1 MIGFLRTILLYVT
14 AFFATLILGLTV
26 IVGALFGV
34 KDKPGGLF
42 DKIPRLWATLVMWA
56 VGVKVRVHGLEKLKP
71 GEPYIFAS
79 NHVSWFDVP
88 ALAEILPRY
97 KFVAKAEL
105 FKVPI
110 FGGGMRA
117 VGMIEI
123 QRENRKAAFGAYDVA
138 AEKIRAGNS
147 VVVFPEGTRGHAYP
161 LRPFKKGPFVLAIAA
176 GVPIV
181 PIIVHGTIE
190 IMPKGSFWAHPGT
203 IDVHLLEPVS
213 TTGVDYDHREAL
225 MQTVRTRMADAM
237 RDNYG
242 IEPLPT
248 PPSRLA
254 SSVEIPS
261 ATPTSTPQPF
271 ETR

>member
-1 MIGFLRTILLYVT
+1 MISFLRTILLFTT
-14 AFFATLILGLTV
+14 AFVATLVLGLTV
-26 IVGALFGV
+26 IVAALLGV

-42 DKIPRLWATLVMWA
+42 EKAPRWWSSAVLWAA
-56 VGVKVRVHGLEKLKP
+56 GIKVRVHGMENAAT
-71 GEPYIFAS
+71 GEPHIFAS
-79 NHVSWFDVP
+79 NHISWFDVP
-88 ALAEILPRY
+88 ALARILPRY

-110 FGGGMRA
+110 FGRGMRA

-123 QRENRKAAFGAYDVA
+123 QRENRKAAFGAYDIA
-138 AEKIRAGNS
+138 AERIRSGSS

-190 IMPKGSFWAHPGT
+190 IMPKGSLWVQPGT

-213 TTGVDYDHREAL
+213 TSGVDYDHREAL

-237 RDNYG
+237 RELYG
-242 IEPLPT
+242 VEPLPT
-248 PPSRLA
+248 PVSRLP
-254 SSVEIPS
+254 SSVEMLSS
-261 ATPTSTPQPF
+261 ATQPT

>member
-1 MIGFLRTILLYVT
+1 MLYVT
-14 AFFATLILGLTV
+14 AALATVVLGLTV
-26 IVGALFGV
+26 IIAALLGRE
-34 KDKPGGLF
+34 DKPDSIY
-42 DKIPRLWATLVMWA
+42 DKVPRWWSTAVLWA
-56 VGVKVRVHGLEKLKP
+56 VGIKVRVHGLEKVSDQGP
-71 GEPYIFAS
+71 HIFAS

-88 ALAEILPRY
+88 SLAKVLPRY

-110 FGGGMRA
+110 FGRAMRA
-117 VGMIEI
+117 AGMIEI
-123 QRENRKAAFGAYDVA
+123 QRENRKAAFGAYEVA
-138 AEKIRAGNS
+138 AERIRAGNS

-190 IMPKGSFWAHPGT
+190 VMRRGSLLARPGT
-203 IDVHLLEPVS
+203 IDIHLLDPVS
-213 TTGVDYDHREAL
+213 TAGVDYDHREVL

-237 RDNYG
+237 RELYG
-242 IEPLPT
+242 VEPLPAAA
-248 PPSRLA
+248 SRLP
-254 SSVEIPS
+254 SSVETVS
-261 ATPTSTPQPF
+261 SDVDPT

>member
-1 MIGFLRTILLYVT
+1 MILLRTILLYST
-14 AFFATLILGLTV
+14 AAAATVVLGLMV
-26 IVGALFGV
+26 IIAGLLGV
-34 KDKPGGLF
+34 KDKPGSIY
-42 DKIPRLWATLVMWA
+42 DKVPRWWSSAVLWVT
-56 VGVKVRVHGLEKLKP
+56 GIKVRVHGMENADS
-71 GEPYIFAS
+71 GEPHIFAS

-88 ALAEILPRY
+88 SLAKVLPRY

-110 FGGGMRA
+110 FGRAMRS

-123 QRENRKAAFGAYDVA
+123 QRDNRKAAFGAYDVA
-138 AEKIRAGNS
+138 AERIRAGNS

-190 IMPKGSFWAHPGT
+190 VMPKGSLWVHPGT
-203 IDVHLLEPVS
+203 IDIHLLEPVS

-225 MQTVRTRMADAM
+225 MQKVRTRMADAM
-237 RDNYG
+237 RELYG
-242 IEPLPT
+242 VEALPASA
-248 PPSRLA
+248 SRLP
-254 SSVEIPS
+254 SSAEMLSSEVD
-261 ATPTSTPQPF
+261 PT

>member
-1 MIGFLRTILLYVT
+1 MISFIRTIMLYVA
-14 AFFATLILGLTV
+14 AFLATVVIGLTV
-26 IVGALFGV
+26 IIGALFGV
-34 KDKPGGLF
+34 KDKPDGIF
-42 DKIPRLWATLVMWA
+42 DKAPRWWSVLVLWAA
-56 VGVKVRVHGLEKLKP
+56 GIKVRVHGFENTTDAVP
-71 GEPYIFAS
+71 HIYAS

-88 ALAEILPRY
+88 ALAKILPHY

-110 FGGGMRA
+110 FGSGMRA

-138 AEKIRAGNS
+138 AERIRAGSS
-147 VVVFPEGTRGHAYP
+147 VVVFPEGTRGSEYA

-190 IMPKGSFWAHPGT
+190 IMRKGSMWVHPGT

-213 TTGVDYDHREAL
+213 TAGIDYDHREAL
-225 MQTVRTRMADAM
+225 MQAVRGRMADAM
-237 RDNYG
+237 REIYG
-242 IEPLPT
+242 VEPLPT
-248 PPSRLA
+248 LTSRLP
-254 SSVEIPS
+254 SSAEILSPN
-261 ATPTSTPQPF
+261 AQPTQ
-271 ETR
+271 TR

>member
-1 MIGFLRTILLYVT
+1 MIAFLRTVLLYTT
-14 AFFATLILGLTV
+14 AFFATTILGILV
-26 IVGALFGV
+26 IVAALLGV
-34 KDKPGGLF
+34 KDKPDGLF
-42 DKIPRLWATLVMWA
+42 EKVPRLWSSLVLWA
-56 VGVKVRVHGLEKLKP
+56 VGVKVRVHGRENLKT
-71 GEPYIFAS
+71 GEPHIFAS

-88 ALAEILPRY
+88 ALAKILPRY

-110 FGGGMRA
+110 FGRGMRSI
-117 VGMIEI
+117 GMIEI

-138 AEKIRAGNS
+138 AERIRSGSS

-190 IMPKGSFWAHPGT
+190 IMPKGSFWAHSGT

-225 MQTVRTRMADAM
+225 MQNVRTKMVNAM
-237 RDNYG
+237 RELYG
-242 IEPLPT
+242 VESAPT
-248 PPSRLA
+248 TISRLP
-254 SSVEIPS
+254 SSAELLS
-261 ATPTSTPQPF
+261 TKTQPT

>member
-1 MIGFLRTILLYVT
+1 MIAFLRTILLFIT
-14 AFFATLILGLTV
+14 AALATLVLGMSV
-26 IVGALFGV
+26 IIAAMLGV
-34 KDKPGGLF
+34 KDRPGGIF
-42 DKIPRLWATLVMWA
+42 DNAPRWWSAAVLWAA
-56 VGVKVRVHGLEKLKP
+56 GINVRVHGMEYATSS
-71 GEPYIFAS
+71 EPHIFAS

-88 ALAEILPRY
+88 ALAKILPHY

-110 FGGGMRA
+110 FGKAMRA
-117 VGMIEI
+117 VGMIEL
-123 QRENRKAAFGAYDVA
+123 QRENRKAAFGAYEVA
-138 AEKIRAGNS
+138 AERIRSGAS
-147 VVVFPEGTRGHAYP
+147 VVVFPEGTRGHEYP

-190 IMPKGSFWAHPGT
+190 IMPKGSLWAHPGT

-237 RDNYG
+237 RKLYG
-242 IEPLPT
+242 IEPLPI
-248 PPSRLA
+248 PVSRLA
-254 SSVEIPS
+254 SSAEILS
-261 ATPTSTPQPF
+261 TDTLPT

>member
-1 MIGFLRTILLYVT
+1 MISFLRTILTVITAVVVT
-14 AFFATLILGLTV
+14 TVLGLTV
-26 IVGALFGV
+26 IIAGLLGIE
-34 KDKPGGLF
+34 DKPDGVY
-42 DKIPRLWATLVMWA
+42 DKIPRWWSASVLWAA
-56 VGVKVRVHGLEKLKP
+56 GIKVRVHGLENGGQGKP
-71 GEPYIFAS
+71 RIFAS

-88 ALAEILPRY
+88 ALAGVLPRY

-110 FGGGMRA
+110 FGRAMRA
-117 VGMIEI
+117 AGMVEI
-123 QRENRKAAFGAYDVA
+123 QRDNRKAAFGAYDVA
-138 AEKIRAGNS
+138 AERIRQGNS

-190 IMPKGSFWAHPGT
+190 IMPKGSLWAHPGT
-203 IDVHLLEPVS
+203 IDIHLLEPVS
-213 TTGVDYDHREAL
+213 TTSVDYDHREAL

-237 RDNYG
+237 RELYG
-242 IEPLPT
+242 VEPLPASI
-248 PPSRLA
+248 SRLP
-254 SSVEIPS
+254 SSVEVLS
-261 ATPTSTPQPF
+261 SETDPT

>member
-1 MIGFLRTILLYVT
+1 MTSFLRTILLYTTAAVVT
-14 AFFATLILGLTV
+14 LVLGLTV
-26 IVGALFGV
+26 IVAALLGV

-42 DKIPRLWATLVMWA
+42 EKVPRWWSSAVLWAA
-56 VGVKVRVHGLEKLKP
+56 GIKVRVHGMENAKA
-71 GEPYIFAS
+71 GEPHIFAS

-88 ALAEILPRY
+88 SLARMLPRY

-110 FGGGMRA
+110 FGRGMRA

-123 QRENRKAAFGAYDVA
+123 QRDNRKAAFGAYDIA
-138 AEKIRAGNS
+138 AERIRAGNS

-176 GVPIV
+176 GVPIIPV
-181 PIIVHGTIE
+181 IVHGTIE
-190 IMPKGSFWAHPGT
+190 IMPKGSLWVHPGT

-213 TTGVDYDHREAL
+213 TSGVDYDHREAL
-225 MQTVRTRMADAM
+225 MQTVRTRMANAM
-237 RDNYG
+237 RSFYG
-242 IEPLPT
+242 VEPLPAT
-248 PPSRLA
+248 PSRLP
-254 SSVEIPS
+254 SSVEVIS
-261 ATPTSTPQPF
+261 SETQPT

>member
-1 MIGFLRTILLYVT
+1 MIAFLRTILLFVT
-14 AFFATLILGLTV
+14 AFFATLV
-26 IVGALFGV
+26 IGSSVIIAAMFGV
-34 KDKPGGLF
+34 KDKPGGIF
-42 DKIPRLWATLVMWA
+42 EKAPRWWSAAVLWAS
-56 VGVKVRVHGLEKLKP
+56 GIKIRVHGRENIV
-71 GEPYIFAS
+71 GDAARIFAS

-88 ALAEILPRY
+88 ALARILPRY

-110 FGGGMRA
+110 FGKGMRA
-117 VGMIEI
+117 AGMIEL
-123 QRENRKAAFGAYDVA
+123 QRENRKAAFGAYEVA
-138 AEKIRAGNS
+138 AERIRGGNS
-147 VVVFPEGTRGHAYP
+147 VVVFPEGTRGHEYP

-181 PIIVHGTIE
+181 PIVVHGTIE
-190 IMPKGSFWAHPGT
+190 IMPKGSLWVHPGT

-237 RDNYG
+237 RKLYD
-242 IEPLPT
+242 IEPLPALT
-248 PPSRLA
+248 SRLP
-254 SSVEIPS
+254 SSVEILS
-261 ATPTSTPQPF
+261 TETQPT

>member
-1 MIGFLRTILLYVT
+1 MISFLRTVLVFT
-14 AFFATLILGLTV
+14 MAFFATLILGSTV
-26 IVGALFGV
+26 IVAALLGV
-34 KDKPGGLF
+34 KDKPGGVF
-42 DKIPRLWATLVMWA
+42 DKAPRWWSTLVLWA
-56 VGVKVRVHGLEKLKP
+56 VGVKVRVHGTENITAT
-71 GEPYIFAS
+71 EPHIFAS

-88 ALAEILPRY
+88 ALAKILPHY

-110 FGGGMRA
+110 FGRGMRTI
-117 VGMIEI
+117 GMIEI
-123 QRENRKAAFGAYDVA
+123 QRDNRKAAFGAYDVA
-138 AEKIRAGNS
+138 AERIRSGSS

-181 PIIVHGTIE
+181 PVIVHGTIE
-190 IMPKGSFWAHPGT
+190 IMPKGSLWVHPGT

-225 MQTVRTRMADAM
+225 MQTVRTRMANAM
-237 RDNYG
+237 RELYG
-242 IEPLPT
+242 VEPLAT
-248 PPSRLA
+248 TVSRLP
-254 SSVEIPS
+254 SSVEMPS
-261 ATPTSTPQPF
+261 TKTQPT

>member
-1 MIGFLRTILLYVT
+1 MISVFRTILTLLTAIVVT
-14 AFFATLILGLTV
+14 AVLGTTV
-26 IVGALFGV
+26 IVAALLGV

-42 DKIPRLWATLVMWA
+42 DRVPRMWSAAVLWAA
-56 VGVKVRVHGLEKLKP
+56 GIKIRVHGRENAGDGGP
-71 GEPYIFAS
+71 RIFAS

-88 ALAEILPRY
+88 ALAKILPRY

-110 FGGGMRA
+110 FGAGMRA

-123 QRENRKAAFGAYDVA
+123 QRENRKAAFGAYEIA
-138 AEKIRAGNS
+138 AERIRSGNS
-147 VVVFPEGTRGHAYP
+147 VVVFPEGTRGYAYP

-190 IMPKGSFWAHPGT
+190 IMRKGSLWAHPGT
-203 IDVHLLEPVS
+203 IDIHLLEPVS
-213 TTGVDYDHREAL
+213 TEGVDYDHREAL
-225 MQTVRTRMADAM
+225 MLKVRDRMADAM
-237 RDNYG
+237 RENYG
-242 IEPLPT
+242 VEPLP
-248 PPSRLA
+248 PAASRLA
-254 SSVEIPS
+254 
-261 ATPTSTPQPF
+261 PTSEVLSSTTLPT

>member
-1 MIGFLRTILLYVT
+1 MISFLRTIMLLVT
-14 AFFATLILGLTV
+14 AILATFFLGFTV
-26 IVGALFGV
+26 IIAALLGV
-34 KDKPGGLF
+34 KHREGDIYGKV
-42 DKIPRLWATLVMWA
+42 PRWWSSAVLWA
-56 VGVKVRVHGLEKLKP
+56 VGVKVRVHGLERVSN

-88 ALAEILPRY
+88 ALAKVLPRY

-110 FGGGMRA
+110 FGKAMRA
-117 VGMIEI
+117 AGMIEI

-138 AEKIRAGNS
+138 AERIRAGNS

-181 PIIVHGTIE
+181 PIILHGTIE
-190 IMPKGSFWAHPGT
+190 VMPRGSLWAHPGT
-203 IDVHLLEPVS
+203 IDIHLLEPVS
-213 TTGVDYDHREAL
+213 TTSIDYDHREAL
-225 MQTVRTRMADAM
+225 MEIVRTRMADAM
-237 RDNYG
+237 RELYG
-242 IEPLPT
+242 VEALPT
-248 PPSRLA
+248 RTSGLPSSPELL
-254 SSVEIPS
+254 SSDVD
-261 ATPTSTPQPF
+261 PT

>member
-1 MIGFLRTILLYVT
+1 MLAITAAVATIV
-14 AFFATLILGLTV
+14 LGGTV
-26 IVGALFGV
+26 IVAGWLGV
-34 KDKPGGLF
+34 KDKPDGIY
-42 DKIPRLWATLVMWA
+42 DKVPRWWSTAVLWA
-56 VGVKVRVHGLEKLKP
+56 VGIKVRVHGLENASA

-88 ALAEILPRY
+88 ALARVLPRY

-105 FKVPI
+105 FKVPF

-138 AEKIRAGNS
+138 AERIRAGNS

-181 PIIVHGTIE
+181 PIIIHGTIE
-190 IMPKGSFWAHPGT
+190 VMRKGSLWAHPGT
-203 IDVHLLEPVS
+203 IDVHLLEPVV
-213 TTGVDYDHREAL
+213 TAGVDYDHREAL
-225 MQTVRTRMADAM
+225 MQTVRTKMAEAM
-237 RDNYG
+237 KELYG
-242 IEPLPT
+242 VEALPT
-248 PPSRLA
+248 PTSRLA
-254 SSVEIPS
+254 SSVERLS
-261 ATPTSTPQPF
+261 SEVDPT

>member
-1 MIGFLRTILLYVT
+1 MISFLRTILLFAT
-14 AFFATLILGLTV
+14 AFVVTLVLGLTV
-26 IVGALFGV
+26 IIAALLGV

-42 DKIPRLWATLVMWA
+42 EKAPRWWSSAVLWAA
-56 VGVKVRVHGLEKLKP
+56 GIRVRVHGMENAAS
-71 GEPYIFAS
+71 GEPHIFAS

-88 ALAEILPRY
+88 ALARILPRY

-105 FKVPI
+105 FKVPV
-110 FGGGMRA
+110 FGRGMRA

-123 QRENRKAAFGAYDVA
+123 QRENRKAAFGAYDIA
-138 AEKIRAGNS
+138 AERIRSGSS

-190 IMPKGSFWAHPGT
+190 IMPKGSWWVQPGT

-237 RDNYG
+237 RELYG

-248 PPSRLA
+248 PVSRLP
-254 SSVEIPS
+254 SSVEMLS
-261 ATPTSTPQPF
+261 SETQPT

>member
-1 MIGFLRTILLYVT
+1 MISFLRTILTAIAVVLVT
-14 AFFATLILGLTV
+14 TVLGLTV
-26 IVGALFGV
+26 IIAALLGV
-34 KDKPGGLF
+34 KDKPGGIY
-42 DKIPRLWATLVMWA
+42 DNVPRWWSVWVLWAA
-56 VGVKVRVHGLEKLKP
+56 GIKVRVHGLENSEHAGP
-71 GEPYIFAS
+71 RIFAS

-88 ALAEILPRY
+88 ALAGVLPRY

-110 FGGGMRA
+110 FGGAMRA

-123 QRENRKAAFGAYDVA
+123 QRDNRKAAFGAYDVA
-138 AEKIRAGNS
+138 AERIRQGNS

-190 IMPKGSFWAHPGT
+190 SLRKGSFRVHPGT
-203 IDVHLLEPVS
+203 IDIHLLEPVT
-213 TTGVDYDHREAL
+213 TTGVDYVHREAL

-237 RDNYG
+237 RDLYG
-242 IEPLPT
+242 VEPLPT
-248 PPSRLA
+248 PVSRLR
-254 SSVEIPS
+254 SSVEVLS
-261 ATPTSTPQPF
+261 SETDPT

>member
-1 MIGFLRTILLYVT
+1 MISFLRTILLYIT
-14 AFFATLILGLTV
+14 TLLATTILGLTV
-26 IVGALFGV
+26 IVAALLGV
-34 KDKPGGLF
+34 RDKPGGIF
-42 DKIPRLWATLVMWA
+42 EKAPRLWSTLVLWA
-56 VGVKVRVHGLEKLKP
+56 IGVRVRVHGMDKIAS
-71 GEPYIFAS
+71 GEAHIFAS
-79 NHVSWFDVP
+79 NHISWFDVP
-88 ALAEILPRY
+88 ALAKILPRY

-110 FGGGMRA
+110 FGNGMRA

-123 QRENRKAAFGAYDVA
+123 QRDNRKAAFGAYDIA

-181 PIIVHGTIE
+181 PVIVHGTIE
-190 IMPKGSFWAHPGT
+190 IMPKGSLWAHPGT

-237 RDNYG
+237 REFYG
-242 IEPLPT
+242 VEPLPT
-248 PPSRLA
+248 PSSRLP
-254 SSVEIPS
+254 SSVEMLS
-261 ATPTSTPQPF
+261 TKTQPT

>member
-1 MIGFLRTILLYVT
+1 MISFLRTILLFAVAGVT
-14 AFFATLILGLTV
+14 TFFLGLSV
-26 IVGALFGV
+26 IVAALLGV
-34 KDKPGGLF
+34 KDKPGGLY
-42 DKIPRLWATLVMWA
+42 DKVPRWWSATVLWAA
-56 VGVKVRVHGLEKLKP
+56 GIKIRVHGMENAAG
-71 GEPYIFAS
+71 GEPHIFAS

-88 ALAEILPRY
+88 ALAKVLPRY

-123 QRENRKAAFGAYDVA
+123 QRENRKAAFGAYEVA
-138 AEKIRAGNS
+138 AERIRAGNS
-147 VVVFPEGTRGHAYP
+147 VVVFPEGTRGHEYP

-176 GVPIV
+176 GAPIV

-190 IMPKGSFWAHPGT
+190 IMPKGSLWVHPCT
-203 IDVHLLEPVS
+203 IDIHLLEPVS

-237 RDNYG
+237 REHYG
-242 IEPLPT
+242 VEPLPT
-248 PPSRLA
+248 PVSRLP
-254 SSVEIPS
+254 SSVEALS
-261 ATPTSTPQPF
+261 SETQPT

>member
-1 MIGFLRTILLYVT
+1 MISFLRTILTLLTAVVVT
-14 AFFATLILGLTV
+14 AVLGLTV
-26 IVGALFGV
+26 IIAALFRV
-34 KDKPGGLF
+34 KDKPGGIY
-42 DKIPRLWATLVMWA
+42 DKVPRWWSSSVLWAA
-56 VGVKVRVHGLEKLKP
+56 GIKVRVHGLENAAG
-71 GEPYIFAS
+71 GEPHIFAS

-88 ALAEILPRY
+88 ALARVLPRY

-117 VGMIEI
+117 AGMIEI
-123 QRENRKAAFGAYDVA
+123 QRDNRKAAFGSYEVA
-138 AEKIRAGNS
+138 AERIKQGNS

-190 IMPKGSFWAHPGT
+190 IMRKGSLWAHPGT
-203 IDVHLLEPVS
+203 IDIHLLEPVS

-237 RDNYG
+237 RRLYG
-242 IEPLPT
+242 VEPLPT
-248 PPSRLA
+248 LVSRLP
-254 SSVEIPS
+254 SSVEMLS
-261 ATPTSTPQPF
+261 SNTDPT

>member
-1 MIGFLRTILLYVT
+1 MISFLRTILLYVT
-14 AFFATLILGLTV
+14 AFFATLILGTAV
-26 IVGALFGV
+26 IVAALLGV

-42 DKIPRLWATLVMWA
+42 DNAPRWWSTLILWAA
-56 VGVKVRVHGLEKLKP
+56 GIKVRVHGLENVKE
-71 GEPYIFAS
+71 GEPHIFAS

-88 ALAEILPRY
+88 ALAKILPHY

-110 FGGGMRA
+110 FGRGMRA

-138 AEKIRAGNS
+138 AETIKQGAS
-147 VVVFPEGTRGHAYP
+147 VVVFPEGTRGREYP

-190 IMPKGSFWAHPGT
+190 IMRKGSLRVHPGS
-203 IDVHLLEPVS
+203 IDVHLLKPVA
-213 TTGVDYDHREAL
+213 TTGYDYDHREAL
-225 MQTVRTRMADAM
+225 METVRTRMADAM
-237 RDNYG
+237 RQFYG
-242 IEPLPT
+242 VVS
-248 PPSRLA
+248 PPSPASRLA
-254 SSVEIPS
+254 STVELLS
-261 ATPTSTPQPF
+261 SETLPT

>member
-1 MIGFLRTILLYVT
+1 MKSFFRTLLLYTT
-14 AFFATLILGLTV
+14 AFFATTILGLTV
-26 IVGALFGV
+26 IIAALLGV
-34 KDKPGGLF
+34 KDKPGGLY
-42 DKIPRLWATLVMWA
+42 DKVPRLWSSLMLWA
-56 VGVKVRVHGLEKLKP
+56 AGVKVRVHGLEKLKD
-71 GEPYIFAS
+71 EPHIFAS

-110 FGGGMRA
+110 FGNGMRA

-138 AEKIRAGNS
+138 AERIRGGNS
-147 VVVFPEGTRGHAYP
+147 VVVFPEGTRGRAYP

-190 IMPKGSFWAHPGT
+190 IMPKGSLWVHPGT

-237 RDNYG
+237 REIYG
-242 IEPLPT
+242 VEPLPT
-248 PPSRLA
+248 PVSRLP
-254 SSVEIPS
+254 SSVELPS
-261 ATPTSTPQPF
+261 STPQTT
-271 ETR
+271 ESR